1 MAGKILAIK
10 DQVNESLHD
19 TSKPWTK
26 CFEEA
31 EKKSGVD
38 RLYIF
43 VGVIGIIGAWLVFGF
58 AAQLVCNFVGFIYP
72 AYASMKALES
82 KNKDDDTKWLTY
94 WVVFA
99 CFSVIEFFADFI
111 VGWFPLYWLVK
122 CLFLFWMMMPI
133 ESNGSSVIYN
143 NILQPYVVSNIKS

>member
-10 DQVNESLHD
+10 EQVNASLHD

-43 VGVIGIIGAWLVFGF
+43 VGEYALCPGITSLKG
-58 AAQLVCNFVGFIYP
+58 
-72 AYASMKALES
+72 K
-82 KNKDDDTKWLTY
+82 
-94 WVVFA
+94 
-99 CFSVIEFFADFI
+99 
-111 VGWFPLYWLVK
+111 PL
-122 CLFLFWMMMPI
+122 
-133 ESNGSSVIYN
+133 
-143 NILQPYVVSNIKS
+143 